1 MLKEQEKQI
10 FDGLGRPIK
19 TLTKGVRY
27 KMIDHGYYTTA
38 LKPGE
43 TDAIRPV
50 LPDEEQRYLDAKL
63 KLKRMQ

>member
-10 FDGLGRPIK
+10 FDGLVRPIK
-19 TLTKGVRY
+19 ALAKGVRY

-43 TDAIRPV
+43 TDAVRPV
-50 LPDEEQRYLDAKL
+50 LPRAEQRYLDDKL
-63 KLKRMQ
+63 KLKKMQ